1 MQNKTVHLV
10 VVKNESVLA
19 KDRSFALYATS
30 AHLKLKEA
38 NGLTNSDE
46 LAQWTQATVIFADG
60 RANQTPSL
68 DSATF
73 QAIQQAKP
81 EELAKTVPAN
91 YQFTE
96 AGETLNKKSMCLFQ
110 AN

>member
-68 DSATF
+68 DAATF
-73 QAIQQAKP
+73 RHSAS
-81 EELAKTVPAN
+81 
-91 YQFTE
+91 
-96 AGETLNKKSMCLFQ
+96 ETRRISQNGASQLSIYRSW
-110 AN
+110 

>member
-30 AHLKLKEA
+30 AHLKLKA

-60 RANQTPSL
+60 QANQTPSL
-68 DSATF
+68 DAATF

-81 EELAKTVPAN
+81 EELAKTVPTN

-110 AN
+110 VN

>member
-1 MQNKTVHLV
+1 
-10 VVKNESVLA
+10 
-19 KDRSFALYATS
+19 
-30 AHLKLKEA
+30 
-38 NGLTNSDE
+38 E

-60 RANQTPSL
+60 RANQTPSV

-81 EELAKTVPAN
+81 EELAKTVPGN

-96 AGETLNKKSMCLFQ
+96 AGETLNKKVNVCISGELTLEKVRKTIDFC
-110 AN
+110 